1 MTSLPSRARPGA
13 PPARSIPGMD
23 PQVQSALIA
32 AAATLV
38 GVGGTVTVAI
48 AAARNSRRTNQ
59 ATIDAARDDARRNL
73 DVALESYFADRYSR
87 ALEQVGSSNL
97 DVRIGGIYALE
108 GIALVATQS
117 DIGCG
122 SHNRDER
129 SCRGPFPALESRSIR
144 RGAHWL
150 AIDPPRVI
158 WA

>member
-1 MTSLPSRARPGA
+1 MTRAV
-13 PPARSIPGMD
+13 I
-23 PQVQSALIA
+23 LIVVFSPDDT
-32 AAATLV
+32 ATP
-38 GVGGTVTVAI
+38 T
-48 AAARNSRRTNQ
+48 Q

-87 ALEQVGSSNL
+87 TLEQVGSSNL

-117 DIGCG
+117 DTGCG